1 MLEEMTKFQD
11 PIIIPESQIFRLT
24 ATYFKVKP
32 SVGTLT
38 LNPKNNNQSPKVSL
52 RSPGASQRLS

>member
-38 LNPKNNNQSPKVSL
+38 LNPKNNQSPKVSL